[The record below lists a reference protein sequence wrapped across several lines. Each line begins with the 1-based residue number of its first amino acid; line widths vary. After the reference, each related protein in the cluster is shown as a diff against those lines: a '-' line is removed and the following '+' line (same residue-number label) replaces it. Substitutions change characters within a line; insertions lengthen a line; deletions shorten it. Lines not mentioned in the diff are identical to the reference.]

1 MRSSKIVKELD
12 KSLDKL
18 DGIISSMGYEIK
30 EHNDI
35 RSSSYVE
42 QVIVISKEKFIELLD
57 LYDDLDDLKDR
68 IDFNS

>member
-12 KSLDKL
+12 NSLDKL
-18 DGIISSMGYEIK
+18 DKIISSIGYEIM
-30 EHNDI
+30 EYNDI

-42 QVIVISKEKFIELLD
+42 QALVISKDKYMELLD

>member
-1 MRSSKIVKELD
+1 MKSSKIVKELD
-12 KSLDKL
+12 NSLNKL

-30 EHNDI
+30 EYNDI

-42 QVIVISKEKFIELLD
+42 QVITISKEKFIELLD